1 MLAAR
6 LGEMCGSWI
15 ATAAPGR
22 AWQTQAETGSFTME
36 NALLIGLSRQMSLR
50 REMAVVANNVANMN
64 TTGFK
69 GDTAIFEEHLMPGAS
84 ADQFA
89 RPDRKLSYVIDSS
102 TWHDMSQ
109 GQMQQ
114 TGNPLDVAIDG
125 NAFMVV
131 QTPRGER
138 YTRNGSLQINAS
150 GQLVTSEGFRVLGD
164 SGPIQ
169 FQTNDKDILIA
180 RDGLISVPE
189 GTRGKLR
196 LVKFDPAARLTKDA
210 GSTFAAPQ
218 GVQPQQPLPEE
229 RHIMQGTLERSNVR
243 SVVEM
248 TRMIDV
254 NRAYSSVATMLQNQG
269 DMRKSAVEKLAEVP
283 A

>member
-1 MLAAR
+1 
-6 LGEMCGSWI
+6 
-15 ATAAPGR
+15 
-22 AWQTQAETGSFTME
+22 ME

-50 REMAVVANNVANMN
+50 REMEVVSNNVANIN

-69 GDTAIFEEHLMPGAS
+69 GDTAIFEEYLMPGAS

-89 RPDRKLSYVIDSS
+89 RPDRKLSYVVDRS

-109 GQMQQ
+109 GPMQQ

-138 YTRNGSLQINAS
+138 YTRNGALQINS
-150 GQLVTSEGFRVLGD
+150 TGQLVTSEGFRVLGD
-164 SGPIQ
+164 GGPIQ
-169 FQTNDKDILIA
+169 FQTTDKEVLIA
-180 RDGLISVPE
+180 RDGQISTPE

-196 LVKFDPAARLTKDA
+196 LVKFDGAVQRLTKDG

-218 GVQPQQPLPEE
+218 GVQPIQVTPEE
-229 RHIMQGTLERSNVR
+229 RHVLQGSLERSNVR
-243 SVVEM
+243 SVIEM
-248 TRMIDV
+248 TRMIEV
-254 NRAYSSVATMLQNQG
+254 TRAYSSVATMLQNQG
-269 DMRKSAVEKLAEVP
+269 EMRKSAVEKLAEVP

>member
-1 MLAAR
+1 
-6 LGEMCGSWI
+6 
-15 ATAAPGR
+15 
-22 AWQTQAETGSFTME
+22 ME
-36 NALLIGLSRQMSLR
+36 NALLIGLSRQMTLR
-50 REMAVVANNVANMN
+50 REMEVVANNVANMN

-69 GDTAIFEEHLMPGAS
+69 ADAAVFEEHLMPVAS

-89 RPDRKLSYVIDSS
+89 RPDRRLSYVIDRS

-109 GQMQQ
+109 GQVQQ

-125 NAFMVV
+125 SAFMVV

-138 YTRNGSLQINAS
+138 YTRNGALQINAA
-150 GQLVTSEGFRVLGD
+150 GQLVTSEGFQVLGD

-169 FQTNDKDILIA
+169 FQTNDKDVLIA

-196 LVKFDPAARLTKDA
+196 LVKFDDAQRLTKDA

-218 GVQPQQPLPEE
+218 GVAPQQVTPEE
-229 RHIMQGTLERSNVR
+229 RHIMQGSLERSNVR
-243 SVVEM
+243 SVVAM
-248 TRMIDV
+248 TRMIEV
-254 NRAYSSVATMLQNQG
+254 NRAYSSVATMLQTQG

>member
-1 MLAAR
+1 
-6 LGEMCGSWI
+6 
-15 ATAAPGR
+15 
-22 AWQTQAETGSFTME
+22 ME

-50 REMAVVANNVANMN
+50 REMEVVSNNVANIN

-69 GDTAIFEEHLMPGAS
+69 GDTAIFEEYLMPGAS

-89 RPDRKLSYVIDSS
+89 RPDRKLSYVVDRS
-102 TWHDMSQ
+102 TWHDMGQ
-109 GQMQQ
+109 GPMQQ

-138 YTRNGSLQINAS
+138 YTRNGALQINS
-150 GQLVTSEGFRVLGD
+150 TGQLVTSEGFRVLGD
-164 SGPIQ
+164 GGPIQ
-169 FQTNDKDILIA
+169 FQTTDKEILIA
-180 RDGLISVPE
+180 RDGQISTPE

-196 LVKFDPAARLTKDA
+196 LVKFDGAVQRLTKDG

-218 GVQPQQPLPEE
+218 GVQPVQVTPEE
-229 RHIMQGTLERSNVR
+229 RHVLQGSLERSNVR
-243 SVVEM
+243 SVIEM
-248 TRMIDV
+248 TRMIEV
-254 NRAYSSVATMLQNQG
+254 TRAYSSVATMLQNQG
-269 DMRKSAVEKLAEVP
+269 EMRKSAVEKLAEVP

>member
-1 MLAAR
+1 
-6 LGEMCGSWI
+6 
-15 ATAAPGR
+15 
-22 AWQTQAETGSFTME
+22 ME

-50 REMAVVANNVANMN
+50 REMEVVANNVANMN

-69 GDTAIFEEHLMPGAS
+69 GDTAIFEEYIMPGAH

-89 RPDRKLSYVIDSS
+89 RPDRKPSYVVDRS

-109 GQMQQ
+109 GQVQQ

-125 NAFMVV
+125 KAFMVV

-138 YTRNGSLQINAS
+138 YTRNGSFQINAT
-150 GQLVTSEGFRVLGD
+150 GQLVTSEGYQVLGD
-164 SGPIQ
+164 SGPIT
-169 FQTNDKDILIA
+169 FQREDKEVLIS
-180 RDGLISVPE
+180 RDGIVSVPD
-189 GTRGKLR
+189 GQRGKLR
-196 LVKFDPAARLTKDA
+196 LVKFDAAQRLTKDG
-210 GSTFAAPQ
+210 GSIFAAPQ
-218 GVQPQQPLPEE
+218 NMQPQQVTPEE
-229 RHIMQGTLERSNVR
+229 RHVMQGALERSNVR

-248 TRMIDV
+248 TRMIEV
-254 NRAYSSVATMLQNQG
+254 TRNYTQVATMLQNQG

>member
-1 MLAAR
+1 
-6 LGEMCGSWI
+6 
-15 ATAAPGR
+15 
-22 AWQTQAETGSFTME
+22 ME

-50 REMAVVANNVANMN
+50 REMEVVSNNVANIN

-69 GDTAIFEEHLMPGAS
+69 GDTAIFEEYLMPGAS

-89 RPDRKLSYVIDSS
+89 RPDRKLSYVVDRS

-109 GQMQQ
+109 GPMQQ
-114 TGNPLDVAIDG
+114 TGNPLDLAIDG

-138 YTRNGSLQINAS
+138 YTRNGALQINS
-150 GQLVTSEGFRVLGD
+150 TGQLVTSEGFRVLGD
-164 SGPIQ
+164 GGPIQ
-169 FQTNDKDILIA
+169 FQTTDKEILVA
-180 RDGLISVPE
+180 RDGQISTPE

-196 LVKFDPAARLTKDA
+196 LVKFDGAVQRLTKDG

-218 GVQPQQPLPEE
+218 GVQPIQVTPEE
-229 RHIMQGTLERSNVR
+229 RHVLQGSLERSNVR
-243 SVVEM
+243 SVIEM
-248 TRMIDV
+248 TRMIEV
-254 NRAYSSVATMLQNQG
+254 TRAYSSVATMLQNQG
-269 DMRKSAVEKLAEVP
+269 EMRKSAVEKLAEVP

>member
-1 MLAAR
+1 M
-6 LGEMCGSWI
+6 
-15 ATAAPGR
+15 T
-22 AWQTQAETGSFTME
+22 
-36 NALLIGLSRQMSLR
+36 LR
-50 REMAVVANNVANMN
+50 REMEVVANNVANMN

-69 GDTAIFEEHLMPGAS
+69 GDTAIFEEYLMPGAS

-89 RPDRKLSYVIDSS
+89 RPDRKLSYVLDRS

-109 GQMQQ
+109 GQVQQ

-125 NAFMVV
+125 NSFMVV

-138 YTRNGSLQINAS
+138 YTRNGALQINAA
-150 GQLVTSEGFRVLGD
+150 GQLVTSEGFQVLGD

-169 FQTNDKDILIA
+169 FQREDKNVLIA

-196 LVKFDPAARLTKDA
+196 LVKFGDAVRLTKDA
-210 GSTFAAPQ
+210 GSTFAAPR
-218 GVQPQQPLPEE
+218 GVQPQQVTPEE
-229 RHIMQGTLERSNVR
+229 RHVMQGSLERSNVR
-243 SVVEM
+243 GVVEM
-248 TRMIDV
+248 TRMIEV
-254 NRAYSSVATMLQNQG
+254 TRNYTQVAAMLQNQG

>member
-1 MLAAR
+1 
-6 LGEMCGSWI
+6 
-15 ATAAPGR
+15 
-22 AWQTQAETGSFTME
+22 ME

-50 REMAVVANNVANMN
+50 REMEVVSNNVANIN

-69 GDTAIFEEHLMPGAS
+69 GDTAIFEEYLMPGAS

-89 RPDRKLSYVIDSS
+89 RPDRRLSYVLDRS

-109 GQMQQ
+109 GPTQQ

-125 NAFMVV
+125 TAFMVV

-138 YTRNGSLQINAS
+138 YTRNGALQINSA
-150 GQLVTSEGFRVLGD
+150 GQLVTSEGFQVLGD
-164 SGPIQ
+164 AGPIQ
-169 FQTNDKDILIA
+169 FQTNDKEILIA
-180 RDGLISVPE
+180 RDGSISVPD

-196 LVKFDPAARLTKDA
+196 LVKFDAMQRLTKDS

-218 GVQPQQPLPEE
+218 GVQPQQVAPEE
-229 RHIMQGTLERSNVR
+229 RHILQGSLERSNVR
-243 SVVEM
+243 GVVEM
-248 TRMIDV
+248 TRLIEV
-254 NRAYSSVATMLQNQG
+254 TRNYTQVATMLQNQG
-269 DMRKSAVEKLAEVP
+269 EMRKSAVEKLAEVP

>member
-1 MLAAR
+1 
-6 LGEMCGSWI
+6 
-15 ATAAPGR
+15 
-22 AWQTQAETGSFTME
+22 ME

-50 REMAVVANNVANMN
+50 REMEVVSNNVANIN

-69 GDTAIFEEHLMPGAS
+69 GDTAIFEEYLMPGAS

-89 RPDRKLSYVIDSS
+89 RPDRKLSYVVDRS

-109 GQMQQ
+109 GAMQQ

-138 YTRNGSLQINAS
+138 YTRNGALQINS
-150 GQLVTSEGFRVLGD
+150 TGQLVTSEGFRVLGD
-164 SGPIQ
+164 GGPIQ
-169 FQTNDKDILIA
+169 FQTTDKEVLIA
-180 RDGLISVPE
+180 RDGQISTPE

-196 LVKFDPAARLTKDA
+196 LVKFDGAVQRLTKDG

-218 GVQPQQPLPEE
+218 GVQPIQVTPEE
-229 RHIMQGTLERSNVR
+229 RHVLQGSLERSNVR
-243 SVVEM
+243 SVIEM
-248 TRMIDV
+248 TRMIEV
-254 NRAYSSVATMLQNQG
+254 TRAYSSVATMLQNQG
-269 DMRKSAVEKLAEVP
+269 EMRKSAVEKLAEVP

>member
-1 MLAAR
+1 
-6 LGEMCGSWI
+6 
-15 ATAAPGR
+15 
-22 AWQTQAETGSFTME
+22 ME

-50 REMAVVANNVANMN
+50 REMDVVSNNVANMN

-89 RPDRKLSYVIDSS
+89 RPDRRLSYVIDRS

-138 YTRNGSLQINAS
+138 YTRNGALQINAA
-150 GQLVTSEGFRVLGD
+150 GQLVTSEGFQVLGD

-180 RDGLISVPE
+180 PRRLDQRAGRHARKTAPGEIRRRAAPDQ
-189 GTRGKLR
+189 GRRIDFRG
-196 LVKFDPAARLTKDA
+196 AARRCSRSRRRRK
-210 GSTFAAPQ
+210 S
-218 GVQPQQPLPEE
+218 
-229 RHIMQGTLERSNVR
+229 GTSCRASLERSNVR

>member
-1 MLAAR
+1 
-6 LGEMCGSWI
+6 
-15 ATAAPGR
+15 
-22 AWQTQAETGSFTME
+22 ME

-50 REMAVVANNVANMN
+50 REMEVVANNVANMN

-69 GDTAIFEEHLMPGAS
+69 GDTAVFEEHLMPGAS
-84 ADQFA
+84 AGQFA
-89 RPDRKLSYVIDSS
+89 RPDRKLSYVIDRS

-109 GQMQQ
+109 GQVQQ

-125 NAFMVV
+125 KAFMVV

-138 YTRNGSLQINAS
+138 YTRNGALQINAT
-150 GQLVTSEGFRVLGD
+150 GQLVTSEGFQVLGD

-169 FQTNDKDILIA
+169 FQNNDKDVLIA
-180 RDGLISVPE
+180 RDGLISAPE

-196 LVKFDPAARLTKDA
+196 LVKFDAAARLTKDA
-210 GSTFAAPQ
+210 GSTFVAPQ
-218 GVQPQQPLPEE
+218 GVQAQQALPEE
-229 RHIMQGTLERSNVR
+229 RHIMQGSLERSNVR
-243 SVVEM
+243 SVIEM
-248 TRMIDV
+248 TRMIEV
-254 NRAYSSVATMLQNQG
+254 TRNYTQVATMLQTHG

>member
-1 MLAAR
+1 
-6 LGEMCGSWI
+6 
-15 ATAAPGR
+15 
-22 AWQTQAETGSFTME
+22 ME

-50 REMAVVANNVANMN
+50 REMEVVSNNIANIN

-69 GDTAIFEEHLMPGAS
+69 GDTAIFEEYLMPGAS

-89 RPDRKLSYVIDSS
+89 RPDRKLSYVVDRS

-109 GQMQQ
+109 GPMQQ

-138 YTRNGSLQINAS
+138 YTRNGALQINS
-150 GQLVTSEGFRVLGD
+150 TGQLVTSEGFRVLGD
-164 SGPIQ
+164 GGPIQ
-169 FQTNDKDILIA
+169 FQTTDKEVLIA
-180 RDGLISVPE
+180 RDGQISTPE

-196 LVKFDPAARLTKDA
+196 LVKFDGAVQRLTKDG

-218 GVQPQQPLPEE
+218 GVQPIQVTPEE
-229 RHIMQGTLERSNVR
+229 RHVLQGSLERSNVR
-243 SVVEM
+243 SVIEM
-248 TRMIDV
+248 TRMIEV
-254 NRAYSSVATMLQNQG
+254 TRAYSSVATMLQNQG
-269 DMRKSAVEKLAEVP
+269 EMRKSAVEKLAEVP

>member
-1 MLAAR
+1 
-6 LGEMCGSWI
+6 
-15 ATAAPGR
+15 
-22 AWQTQAETGSFTME
+22 ME

-50 REMAVVANNVANMN
+50 REMEVVSNNIANIN

-69 GDTAIFEEHLMPGAS
+69 GDTAIFEEYLMPGAS

-89 RPDRKLSYVIDSS
+89 RPDRKLSYVVDRS
-102 TWHDMSQ
+102 TWHDMGQ
-109 GQMQQ
+109 GPMQQ

-138 YTRNGSLQINAS
+138 YTRNGALQINS
-150 GQLVTSEGFRVLGD
+150 TGQLVTSEGFRVLGD
-164 SGPIQ
+164 GGPIQ
-169 FQTNDKDILIA
+169 FQTTDKEILIA
-180 RDGLISVPE
+180 RDGQISTPE

-196 LVKFDPAARLTKDA
+196 LVKFDGAVQRLTKDG

-218 GVQPQQPLPEE
+218 GVQPVQVTPEE
-229 RHIMQGTLERSNVR
+229 RHVLQGSLERSNVR
-243 SVVEM
+243 SVIEM
-248 TRMIDV
+248 TRMIEV
-254 NRAYSSVATMLQNQG
+254 TRAYSSVATMLQNQG
-269 DMRKSAVEKLAEVP
+269 EMRKSAVEKLAEVP

>member
-1 MLAAR
+1 
-6 LGEMCGSWI
+6 
-15 ATAAPGR
+15 
-22 AWQTQAETGSFTME
+22 ME

-50 REMAVVANNVANMN
+50 REMEVVSNNVANIN

-69 GDTAIFEEHLMPGAS
+69 GDTAIFEEYLMPGAS

-89 RPDRKLSYVIDSS
+89 RPDRKLSYVVDRS

-109 GQMQQ
+109 GAMQQ

-138 YTRNGSLQINAS
+138 YTRNGALQINS
-150 GQLVTSEGFRVLGD
+150 TGQLVTSEGFRVLGD
-164 SGPIQ
+164 GGPIQ
-169 FQTNDKDILIA
+169 FQTTDKEILIA
-180 RDGLISVPE
+180 RDGQISTPE

-196 LVKFDPAARLTKDA
+196 LVKFDGAVQRLTKDG

-218 GVQPQQPLPEE
+218 GVQPIQVTPEE
-229 RHIMQGTLERSNVR
+229 RHVLQGSLERSNVR
-243 SVVEM
+243 SVIEM
-248 TRMIDV
+248 TRMIEV
-254 NRAYSSVATMLQNQG
+254 TRAYSSVATMLQNQG
-269 DMRKSAVEKLAEVP
+269 EMRKSAVEKLAEVP

>member
-1 MLAAR
+1 
-6 LGEMCGSWI
+6 
-15 ATAAPGR
+15 
-22 AWQTQAETGSFTME
+22 ME

-50 REMAVVANNVANMN
+50 REMDVVSNNVANIN

-69 GDTAIFEEHLMPGAS
+69 GDTAIFEEYLMPRAS
-84 ADQFA
+84 AGQFA
-89 RPDRKLSYVIDSS
+89 RPDRRLSYVLDRS

-109 GQMQQ
+109 GPTQQ

-125 NAFMVV
+125 TAFMVV

-138 YTRNGSLQINAS
+138 YTRNGALQINSA
-150 GQLVTSEGFRVLGD
+150 GQLVTSEGFQILGD
-164 SGPIQ
+164 AGPIQ

-180 RDGLISVPE
+180 RDGSIGVPD

-196 LVKFDPAARLTKDA
+196 LVKFDAVQRLTKDS

-218 GVQPQQPLPEE
+218 GVQPQQVTPEE
-229 RHIMQGTLERSNVR
+229 RHILQGSLERSNVR
-243 SVVEM
+243 GVVEM
-248 TRMIDV
+248 TRMIEV
-254 NRAYSSVATMLQNQG
+254 SRNYTQVATMLQNQG
-269 DMRKSAVEKLAEVP
+269 EMRKSAVEKLAEVP

>member
-1 MLAAR
+1 
-6 LGEMCGSWI
+6 
-15 ATAAPGR
+15 
-22 AWQTQAETGSFTME
+22 ME

-50 REMAVVANNVANMN
+50 REMDVVSNNVANIN

-69 GDTAIFEEHLMPGAS
+69 GDTAIFEEYLMPGAS
-84 ADQFA
+84 AGQFA
-89 RPDRKLSYVIDSS
+89 RPDRRLSYVLDRS

-109 GQMQQ
+109 GPTQQ

-125 NAFMVV
+125 TAFMVV

-138 YTRNGSLQINAS
+138 YTRNGALQINSA
-150 GQLVTSEGFRVLGD
+150 GQLVTSEGFQILGD
-164 SGPIQ
+164 AGPIQ

-180 RDGLISVPE
+180 RDGSIGVPD

-196 LVKFDPAARLTKDA
+196 LVKFDAVQRLTKDS

-218 GVQPQQPLPEE
+218 GVQPQQVTPEE
-229 RHIMQGTLERSNVR
+229 RHILQGSLERSNVR
-243 SVVEM
+243 GVVEM
-248 TRMIDV
+248 TRMIEV
-254 NRAYSSVATMLQNQG
+254 SRNYTQVATMLQNQG
-269 DMRKSAVEKLAEVP
+269 EMRKSAVEKLAEVP

>member
-1 MLAAR
+1 
-6 LGEMCGSWI
+6 
-15 ATAAPGR
+15 
-22 AWQTQAETGSFTME
+22 ME

-50 REMAVVANNVANMN
+50 REMEIVSNNVANIN

-84 ADQFA
+84 ADQFHRSDR
-89 RPDRKLSYVIDSS
+89 RPSFVVDRS

-109 GQMQQ
+109 GPTQQ

-125 NAFMVV
+125 NAFLVV

-138 YTRNGSLQINAS
+138 YTRNGALQMNAT
-150 GQLVTSEGFRVLGD
+150 GQLVTSEGFQVLGD
-164 SGPIQ
+164 GGPIQ
-169 FQTNDKDILIA
+169 FQANDKEILIG
-180 RDGLISVPE
+180 RDGSVSVPD

-196 LVKFDPAARLTKDA
+196 LVKFDAMQRLTKDG

-218 GVQPQQPLPEE
+218 GVQPQQVLPEE
-229 RHIMQGTLERSNVR
+229 RHILQGSLERSNVR
-243 SVVEM
+243 GVVEM
-248 TRMIDV
+248 TRMIEV
-254 NRAYSSVATMLQNQG
+254 NRAYSAVATMLQNQG
-269 DMRKSAVEKLAEVP
+269 EMRKSAVEKLAEVP

>member
-1 MLAAR
+1 
-6 LGEMCGSWI
+6 
-15 ATAAPGR
+15 
-22 AWQTQAETGSFTME
+22 ME

-50 REMAVVANNVANMN
+50 REMEIVSNNVANIN

-89 RPDRKLSYVIDSS
+89 RADRRPSFVVDRS

-109 GQMQQ
+109 GPTQQ

-125 NAFMVV
+125 SAFLVV

-138 YTRNGSLQINAS
+138 YTRNGALQMNAT
-150 GQLVTSEGFRVLGD
+150 GQLVTSEGFQVLGEG
-164 SGPIQ
+164 GPIQ
-169 FQTNDKDILIA
+169 FQTNDKEILIG
-180 RDGLISVPE
+180 RDGSVSVPD

-196 LVKFDPAARLTKDA
+196 LVKFEAMQRLTKDG
-210 GSTFAAPQ
+210 GSTYAAPQ
-218 GVQPQQPLPEE
+218 GVQPQQVLPEE
-229 RHIMQGTLERSNVR
+229 RHILQGSLERSNVR
-243 SVVEM
+243 GVVEM
-248 TRMIDV
+248 TRMIEV
-254 NRAYSSVATMLQNQG
+254 NRAYTSVATMLQNQG
-269 DMRKSAVEKLAEVP
+269 EMRKSAVEKLAEVP

>member
-1 MLAAR
+1 M
-6 LGEMCGSWI
+6 
-15 ATAAPGR
+15 
-22 AWQTQAETGSFTME
+22 Q
-36 NALLIGLSRQMSLR
+36 NALLIGLSRQMTLR
-50 REMAVVANNVANMN
+50 REMEVVANNVANMN

-69 GDTAIFEEHLMPGAS
+69 GDTAIFEEYLMPGAS

-89 RPDRKLSYVIDSS
+89 RPDRKLSYVLDRS

-109 GQMQQ
+109 GQVQQ

-125 NAFMVV
+125 NSFMVV

-138 YTRNGSLQINAS
+138 YTRNGALQINAA
-150 GQLVTSEGFRVLGD
+150 GQLVTSEGFQVLGD

-169 FQTNDKDILIA
+169 FQREDKNVLIA

-196 LVKFDPAARLTKDA
+196 LVKFGDAVRLTKDA

-218 GVQPQQPLPEE
+218 GVQPQQVTPEE
-229 RHIMQGTLERSNVR
+229 RHVMQGSLERSNVR
-243 SVVEM
+243 GVVEM
-248 TRMIDV
+248 TRMIEV
-254 NRAYSSVATMLQNQG
+254 TRNYTQVAAMLQNQG